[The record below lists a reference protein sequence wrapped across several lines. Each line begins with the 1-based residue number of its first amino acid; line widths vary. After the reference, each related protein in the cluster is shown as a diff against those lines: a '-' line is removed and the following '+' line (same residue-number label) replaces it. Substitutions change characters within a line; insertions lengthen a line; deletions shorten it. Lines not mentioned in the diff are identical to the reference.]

1 MVTATSFLVVFL
13 FFALTGGPFYD
24 TAAVSTSCSTISF
37 FVVVAAD
44 GLGVVN
50 VVNVVSVLRIFV
62 LALQWWGPGARTG
75 RLSLAPVF

>member
-1 MVTATSFLVVFL
+1 MVTATPFLVVFL

-50 VVNVVSVLRIFV
+50 VVSVLRIFV
-62 LALQWWGPGARTG
+62 LALQWWGPGAGTG

>member
-37 FVVVAAD
+37 LVVVAAD
-44 GLGVVN
+44 GLG

-62 LALQWWGPGARTG
+62 LALQWWGPGAGTG
-75 RLSLAPVF
+75 RLALAPVF

>member
-44 GLGVVN
+44 LEAVSLDALGLIPVQSLFGA
-50 VVNVVSVLRIFV
+50 
-62 LALQWWGPGARTG
+62 LAFL
-75 RLSLAPVF
+75 

>member
-24 TAAVSTSCSTISF
+24 TAAVSTSCSTVSF

-44 GLGVVN
+44 GLG

-62 LALQWWGPGARTG
+62 LALQWWGPGAGTG